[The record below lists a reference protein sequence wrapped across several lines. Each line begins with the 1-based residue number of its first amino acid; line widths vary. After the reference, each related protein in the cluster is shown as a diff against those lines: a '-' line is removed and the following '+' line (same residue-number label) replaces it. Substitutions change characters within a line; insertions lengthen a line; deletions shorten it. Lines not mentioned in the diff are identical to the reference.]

1 MCVLLALGFVH
12 PCSVWNQTCPCKHI
26 MFSIFK
32 PWTAWAPVVILCAQ
46 KFWNRFWILKSVKEE
61 YIIIGHF
68 WKACVLWTSFH
79 SECSVGRSNG
89 VWFQTVPCS
98 QAVQIKYFCP
108 LSQATWWEE
117 TCAEQSWGLRPWE
130 SSLFHFWRAS
140 SSPGIAHWRCP
151 RYAVQW
157 SHFRFLTVPVPL
169 EVHLQ
174 LFRLISIQWGTKWKE
189 VLLITGKESVM
200 LMSSAL
206 KHFGSSQKA
215 LGTVCMEQKE
225 AMHIEHRKG
234 KEKVS
239 GSRRNSQRPP
249 CWSAHWGKA
258 GATKEFCFPGVG
270 LRRICRPT
278 VLLVPSCA
286 CLPPSC

>member
-108 LSQATWWEE
+108 LSGYLVRRNLCW
-117 TCAEQSWGLRPWE
+117 AELGAQTLRKQLISFLKSLIFSRYCPLE
-130 SSLFHFWRAS
+130 MPQICSAVVSLQISDSSSSSGS
-140 SSPGIAHWRCP
+140 SSPAFQINFHSVGHKMKRG
-151 RYAVQW
+151 AVNN
-157 SHFRFLTVPVPL
+157 
-169 EVHLQ
+169 
-174 LFRLISIQWGTKWKE
+174 
-189 VLLITGKESVM
+189 
-200 LMSSAL
+200 
-206 KHFGSSQKA
+206 
-215 LGTVCMEQKE
+215 
-225 AMHIEHRKG
+225 RKG
-234 KEKVS
+234 VS
-239 GSRRNSQRPP
+239 DADVFCLEALWVLTESSWNCVHGAEGSN
-249 CWSAHWGKA
+249 AHRA
-258 GATKEFCFPGVG
+258 
-270 LRRICRPT
+270 
-278 VLLVPSCA
+278 
-286 CLPPSC
+286 